1 MARKSE
7 RDTRIAAT
15 STIWGLATVML
26 ALCIPLVAIT
36 DSGAILP
43 LTVVL
48 AATVVTVVV
57 WRGWDNSSRTQL
69 SINSVKQLEQRVT
82 NLEII
87 CSSQELDLHHKIKQL
102 ESKDS

>member
-15 STIWGLATVML
+15 STIWGLATIML

-36 DSGAILP
+36 NSGAILP
-43 LTVVL
+43 LAVVL
-48 AATVVTVVV
+48 AATVATVTV
-57 WRGWDNSSRTQL
+57 WRSWDDSSRNRL
-69 SINSVKQLEQRVT
+69 STNSVKQLEQRVT

-87 CSSQELDLHHKIKQL
+87 YSSQELDLHHKIKQL